1 MSIEQLGE
9 NEMHRTDNLPD
20 GFYLLHNQQEPKV
33 SLVRLYGHPD
43 FDGVRHIAF
52 GPWDGAA
59 LMPVWD
65 LREDST
71 LTPAVISAGDMPTNC
86 LDLLVHNVE
95 FSGVPVGHSINHPAG
110 GTSAATQG

>member
-1 MSIEQLGE
+1 
-9 NEMHRTDNLPD
+9 MHRTDNLPD

-86 LDLLVHNVE
+86 LDLLVHNAELRGAKPIGEASLSNDVLGADAPE
-95 FSGVPVGHSINHPAG
+95 RN
-110 GTSAATQG
+110 